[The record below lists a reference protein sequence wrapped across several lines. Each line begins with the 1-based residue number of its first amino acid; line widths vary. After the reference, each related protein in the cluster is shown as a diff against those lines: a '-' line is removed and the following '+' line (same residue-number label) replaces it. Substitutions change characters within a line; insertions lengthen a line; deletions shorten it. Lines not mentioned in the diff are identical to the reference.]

1 MIHLQISNQAQKPGD
16 HAEYSEEMKKDEN
29 GTKTTYFLMSAN
41 V

>member
-1 MIHLQISNQAQKPGD
+1 MIPLQISNKAQKPGE
-16 HAEYSEEMKKDEN
+16 HAEYSEEKRKDEN